1 MWHEEICGESYCGN
15 CGFVYDFAWWE
26 LFLEQVVQEFSFG
39 KENNINISNI
49 LIIYFIYSLHEFAI
63 YLLCVYD
70 SC

>member
-39 KENNINISNI
+39 KENNLNWYN
-49 LIIYFIYSLHEFAI
+49 LY
-63 YLLCVYD
+63 
-70 SC
+70 